1 MLECDCLVVAVVVVA
16 VVEVAGVLVV
26 VGASYFVVVVR
37 VELLNLCTFPYCGDF
52 GVLPKITTLF

>member
-37 VELLNLCTFPYCGDF
+37 VELLNLCTFPCYGDF
-52 GVLPKITTLF
+52 GVLPKIT